1 SVARSPCA
9 TSPQSITPQM
19 RPFATN
25 TFLEC
30 KSAFTR
36 CASALAERGRA
47 LEDRLLRLWQTA
59 LETPV
64 DVPAAWIHGDLHSR
78 NVLVANGRICGVIDW
93 GDVAQGDRATDL
105 AATWILLSHADSR
118 EQVISGCR
126 SVSANTW

>member
-1 SVARSPCA
+1 
-9 TSPQSITPQM
+9 
-19 RPFATN
+19 
-25 TFLEC
+25 
-30 KSAFTR
+30 
-36 CASALAERGRA
+36 A

-118 EQVISGCR
+118 EQAISGCR
-126 SVSANTW
+126 SVSANTWRRARGWALLLAVVVLESADPAHVTAAESTLRRLLDGP